1 MTINDV
7 LSLSPKFWRLH
18 QEPIILAAG
27 GILTLLTIQY
37 NLCSGTIARYSKGR
51 PELESLVEDLLQYRK
66 QCAYAFYL
74 LLFCLG

>member
-1 MTINDV
+1 MTIDDV
-7 LSLSPKFWRLH
+7 LSLSPKFWQLH
-18 QEPIILAAG
+18 QDPIILTDG

-51 PELESLVEDLLQYRK
+51 PELVFLVEDLLQYRK

-74 LLFCLG
+74 LLSCLG